1 MNNNGG
7 EDTIVL
13 ILCDMISI
21 GIRFLNMDIK
31 GFTKEIKGFDSYRTM
46 GKIQKIIG
54 MTIESSGPECNIG
67 DVCRIYNKDMTSF
80 IYSEVVG
87 FNSNN
92 VLLMPYTDIEG
103 IGPGSIVDNT
113 GEKLMVKTGEALI
126 GRIIDAI
133 GQPLDGG
140 DEVEYTGAVPING
153 FPVNPLTRPKIAVP
167 IELGVKAIDGIM
179 TLGKGQRIG
188 IFAGSG
194 VGKSTLMGMIARK
207 VKADLNVI
215 ALVGERGREVR
226 EFIEN
231 DLGEEGMARSV
242 VVVATSD
249 QPAMMRNKCPLTA
262 TAIAEYFMRQGKDVL
277 LMMDNLTR
285 FAMAQREVGLSIG
298 EPPIARGYTPS
309 IYSAMPKL
317 LERAG
322 CFEKGSITGIYAVLV
337 EGDDTNEPISD
348 TVRGIIDG
356 HIILSRKIAAR
367 NHYPAIDILGS
378 VSRLMTLICTR
389 EHIDAANK
397 LRNLMALYESKSDLI
412 TIGAYKKGTDPQLD
426 EAILKINSINA
437 FLQQRTHESFD
448 LEETIQMLKR
458 VVS

>member
-1 MNNNGG
+1 MDLLGFKN
-7 EDTIVL
+7 EIASLDT
-13 ILCDMISI
+13 
-21 GIRFLNMDIK
+21 
-31 GFTKEIKGFDSYRTM
+31 YRYM
-46 GKIQKIIG
+46 GKIEKIVG

-67 DVCRIYNKDMTSF
+67 DVCRIYSKDMQSY
-80 IYSEVVG
+80 INAEVVG
-87 FNSNN
+87 FQSDK

-113 GEKLMVKTGEALI
+113 GDKLRVKTGPALI

-133 GQPLDGG
+133 GNPLDGG
-140 DEVEYTGAVPING
+140 EPVEYIDSVSISGE
-153 FPVNPLTRPKIAVP
+153 PVNPLTRPKIAEP
-167 IELGVKAIDGIM
+167 IELGVKAIDGLL

-207 VKADLNVI
+207 VKADINVI

-231 DLGEEGMARSV
+231 DLGPEGMARSV

-249 QPAMMRNKCPLTA
+249 QPAMMREKCPMTA
-262 TAIAEYFMRQGKDVL
+262 TAIAEYFMSQGKDVL
-277 LMMDNLTR
+277 IMMDNLTR
-285 FAMAQREVGLSIG
+285 YAMAKREVGLSVG

-337 EGDDTNEPISD
+337 EGDDTNEPIAD

-356 HIILSRKIAAR
+356 HIVLSRKIAAQ
-367 NHYPAIDILGS
+367 NHYPAIDILSS
-378 VSRLMTLICTR
+378 VSRLMSLIC
-389 EHIDAANK
+389 EQGHKDDAAK
-397 LRNLMALYESKSDLI
+397 LRNMLALYNSNIDLI
-412 TIGAYKKGTDPQLD
+412 SIGAYKTGTNPKLD
-426 EAILKINSINA
+426 EAISKIDRING
-437 FLQQRTHESFD
+437 FLQQGTQESFALD
-448 LEETIQMLKR
+448 ETIRMLHEA
-458 VVS
+458 VS

>member
-1 MNNNGG
+1 MDLLGFKN
-7 EDTIVL
+7 EIATMDT
-13 ILCDMISI
+13 
-21 GIRFLNMDIK
+21 
-31 GFTKEIKGFDSYRTM
+31 YRYM
-46 GKIQKIIG
+46 GKIEKIVG
-54 MTIESSGPECNIG
+54 MTIESSGPECSIG
-67 DVCRIYNKDMTSF
+67 DVCRIYSKDMSSY
-80 IYSEVVG
+80 INAEVVG
-87 FNSNN
+87 FQSEK

-113 GEKLMVKTGEALI
+113 GDKLRVKTGEAMI

-133 GQPLDGG
+133 GNPLDGG
-140 DEVEYTGAVPING
+140 DPIEYTDSVSITGE
-153 FPVNPLTRPKIAVP
+153 PVNPLIRPKIAEP
-167 IELGVKAIDGIM
+167 IELGVKAIDGLL

-207 VKADLNVI
+207 VKADINVI

-231 DLGEEGMARSV
+231 DLGPEGMARSV

-249 QPAMMRNKCPLTA
+249 QPAMMREKCPMTA
-262 TAIAEYFMRQGKDVL
+262 TAIAEYFMSQGKDVL
-277 LMMDNLTR
+277 IMMDNLTR
-285 FAMAQREVGLSIG
+285 YAMAKREVGLSVG

-337 EGDDTNEPISD
+337 EGDDTNEPIAD

-356 HIILSRKIAAR
+356 HIILSRKIAAQ
-367 NHYPAIDILGS
+367 NHYPAIDILPS
-378 VSRLMTLICTR
+378 VSRLMSMIC
-389 EHIDAANK
+389 EKGHKDDAAK
-397 LRNLMALYESKSDLI
+397 LRNMLALYNSNVDLI
-412 TIGAYKKGTDPQLD
+412 SIGAYKSGTNPKLD
-426 EAILKINSINA
+426 EAISKIDKING
-437 FLQQRTHESFD
+437 FLCQGTHESFSID
-448 LEETIQMLKR
+448 ETIRLLHEA
-458 VVS
+458 VS

>member
-1 MNNNGG
+1 MDLFGFRD
-7 EDTIVL
+7 ELKDMDT
-13 ILCDMISI
+13 
-21 GIRFLNMDIK
+21 
-31 GFTKEIKGFDSYRTM
+31 YRYM
-46 GKIQKIIG
+46 GKIEKIVG
-54 MTIESSGPECNIG
+54 MTIESSGPECSIG
-67 DVCRIYNKDMTSF
+67 DVCRIYSKDMKNY
-80 IYSEVVG
+80 INAEVVG
-87 FNSNN
+87 FQSEK

-113 GEKLMVKTGEALI
+113 GDKLRVKTGNALI

-133 GQPLDGG
+133 GNPIDGG
-140 DEVEYTGAVPING
+140 GEIEYTDSVSITGN
-153 FPVNPLTRPKIAVP
+153 PVNPLTRPKIAEP
-167 IELGVKAIDGIM
+167 IELGVKAIDGLM

-207 VKADLNVI
+207 VKADINVI

-231 DLGEEGMARSV
+231 DLCEEGMARSV

-249 QPAMMRNKCPLTA
+249 QPAMMREKCPMTA
-262 TAIAEYFMRQGKDVL
+262 TAIAEYFMSQGKDVL
-277 LMMDNLTR
+277 IMMDNLTR
-285 FAMAQREVGLSIG
+285 FAMAKREVGLSVG

-337 EGDDTNEPISD
+337 EGDDTNEPIAD

-356 HIILSRKIAAR
+356 HIVLSRKIAAQ
-367 NHYPAIDILGS
+367 NHYPAIDILSS
-378 VSRLMTLICTR
+378 VSRLMALIC
-389 EHIDAANK
+389 EKGHKDDAAK
-397 LRNLMALYESKSDLI
+397 LRNLLALYNSNLDLI
-412 TIGAYKKGTDPQLD
+412 SIGAYKTGTNPKLD
-426 EAILKINSINA
+426 EAISKIDKING
-437 FLQQRTHESFD
+437 FLQQGTQESFSLD
-448 LEETIQMLKR
+448 ETIRLLNEA
-458 VVS
+458 VS